1 MDSKQP
7 ERHTM
12 TTDHNIILLD
22 SWIEK
27 AKAAR
32 LDASER
38 ADLKAFEAAEKDISN
53 YEAMKSN
60 YLVQLQNAE

>member
-12 TTDHNIILLD
+12 TTDHNIVLLD
-22 SWIEK
+22 TWIEK

-38 ADLKAFEAAEKDISN
+38 ADLKPQKKTSAITK
-53 YEAMKSN
+53 
-60 YLVQLQNAE
+60 Q

>member
-1 MDSKQP
+1 
-7 ERHTM
+7 M
-12 TTDHNIILLD
+12 TTDHNIVLLD
-22 SWIEK
+22 TWIEK

>member
-1 MDSKQP
+1 MDCKQP
-7 ERHTM
+7 ERHAM
-12 TTDHNIILLD
+12 ITDHNIVLLD
-22 SWIEK
+22 TWIEK